1 MIDLLENLNKIEGLH
16 RIRLGSIEPTIV
28 TEEFVNR
35 LSKLDKICDHFHLS
49 LQSGCDETLKRMNRR
64 YTTGDFEIVTKLL
77 RNKFPN
83 ASLTTDIIV
92 GFPGETEAEF
102 KQTYEFL
109 RKISFYKMHVFKYS
123 QRKGTK
129 AAVMPNQID
138 GSIKEQRSR
147 KLIELSDMN
156 EKKYNSE
163 YVGKKVEVLFEE
175 KDGEFYKGHTKN
187 YIMVLAKGE
196 GLENEL
202 VDVIVTGVGENCL
215 NSRI

>member
-1 MIDLLENLNKIEGLH
+1 M
-16 RIRLGSIEPTIV
+16 V
-28 TEEFVNR
+28 
-35 LSKLDKICDHFHLS
+35 
-49 LQSGCDETLKRMNRR
+49 
-64 YTTGDFEIVTKLL
+64 
-77 RNKFPN
+77 
-83 ASLTTDIIV
+83 
-92 GFPGETEAEF
+92 
-102 KQTYEFL
+102 KQ
-109 RKISFYKMHVFKYS
+109 
-123 QRKGTK
+123 
-129 AAVMPNQID
+129 
-138 GSIKEQRSR
+138 EQRSR